1 MLSVTIKSDNT
12 LEIPKALSLLLNGV
26 SQQDIIRVVLN
37 TKPDPDTCP
46 NGAVLI
52 TTVRG
57 GLKEYLAPWQIRIC
71 GLPSGFSGTGPRCL
85 IECLRILGITVP
97 MMDDNEVIQNDCVR
111 RYWEQE
117 RGGEPVLR
125 EVNR

>member
-1 MLSVTIKSDNT
+1 MLSVTIKSDNA

-46 NGAVLI
+46 DGAVLI

-85 IECLRILGITVP
+85 IECLRTLGITVP
-97 MMDDNEVIQNDCVR
+97 MLADEDVLKQDSIRCV
-111 RYWEQE
+111 WEQE
-117 RGGEPVLR
+117 RGGEKTLQ
-125 EVNR
+125 EVAE